1 MALAPGEG
9 GVVTRLPV
17 PERAFQA
24 AVEEFARLCGW
35 RVYHAHDSRR
45 SEPGWPDLAMCRGE
59 RLVCAELKT
68 RTGRV
73 RPEQRDWMAA
83 LERVPG
89 VEVYLWRE
97 PASWPEIREV
107 LR

>member
-1 MALAPGEG
+1 MTVRLGVSERVFQA
-9 GVVTRLPV
+9 GVVEL
-17 PERAFQA
+17 
-24 AVEEFARLCGW
+24 ARLGGW
-35 RVYHAHDSRR
+35 RVYHAYDSRR
-45 SEPGWPDLAMCRGE
+45 SEAGWPDLAMCRGE
-59 RLVCAELKT
+59 RLVCAELKS

-73 RPEQRDWMAA
+73 RADQRAWMLA
-83 LERVPG
+83 LGRVAG